1 MGEFATVGKVTTAS
15 NHHLTCN
22 SQFRCI
28 SSLAETQIQ
37 DYPCLLPSAC
47 IQICFHVIFPPSR
60 ACFPAKGYSNIP
72 SFVSKPHRK
81 KTNTIQAITTIT
93 TQCRSSSKLKTPP
106 ITANRH
112 KEADLPKILLPAF
125 TRVHRSPISESREP

>member
-1 MGEFATVGKVTTAS
+1 MKHLIQCAVMGEFATVEKVTTAS

-47 IQICFHVIFPPSR
+47 KQKCFHVIFPPSR

-93 TQCRSSSKLKTPP
+93 TQCRSSYKLKTP
-106 ITANRH
+106 TYYSKQAQRS
-112 KEADLPKILLPAF
+112 
-125 TRVHRSPISESREP
+125 RSPKDFASRIY